1 MIYFTSDLHFGHSN
15 IIEYEN
21 RPFKNADIMDRDLIK
36 EYNSVVTNDDSVYIL
51 GDFSLK
57 RSNYKEYLRNIVES
71 MRGNKII
78 ILGNHDGLKPFDYV
92 DIGFKYVSTYL
103 ELPVTINNMIVGWL
117 GLTHDPT
124 VAIVDK
130 SKVWL
135 CGHVH
140 SQWSKI
146 ENHDQYGNHIR
157 ILNVGV
163 DVRKFKPIS
172 INEIMKEFNID
183 ITY

>member
-1 MIYFTSDLHFGHSN
+1 MIYFTSDFHFGHSN

-21 RPFKNADIMDRDLIK
+21 RLFKNADVMDRDLIK
-36 EYNSVVTNDDSVYIL
+36 EYNSIITNEDTVYIL
-51 GDFSLK
+51 GDLSLK
-57 RSNYKEYLRNIVES
+57 RSNHKEYLRNIVES
-71 MRGNKII
+71 MRGNKIL
-78 ILGNHDGLKPFDYV
+78 ILGNHDALKPFDYV
-92 DIGFKYVSTYL
+92 DLGFKYVSTYL
-103 ELPVTINNMIVGWL
+103 EIPIIQNNKIVL
-117 GLTHDPT
+117 TFGLVHDPS
-124 VAIVDK
+124 VAIIDK
-130 SKVWL
+130 SKIWL

-140 SQWSKI
+140 SQWDKI
-146 ENHDQYGNHIR
+146 DKWDIASNHIR

>member
-21 RPFKNADIMDRDLIK
+21 RPFKNVEAMDKDLIK
-36 EYNSVVTNDDSVYIL
+36 EYNFIVTNEDIVYIL
-51 GDFSLK
+51 GDLSLK
-57 RSNYKEYLRNIVES
+57 RSNHKEYLRNIVES
-71 MRGNKII
+71 MRGNKIL
-78 ILGNHDGLKPFDYV
+78 ILGNHDALKPFDYV
-92 DIGFKYVSTYL
+92 DMGFKYVSTYL
-103 ELPVTINNMIVGWL
+103 EIPVIQNNEIVVTF
-117 GLTHDPT
+117 GLTHDPS

-130 SKVWL
+130 SKIWL

-146 ENHDQYGNHIR
+146 DNHDLYGNHIR

-163 DVRKFKPIS
+163 DIRRFKPIS

-183 ITY
+183 ITC